1 MSPGYGCRVLTEDR
15 LGRARKPVL
24 YALVSVVAVITG
36 QAVLWTCSGLL
47 GWDPVPS
54 NVTSVAIGSIPS
66 YVLNRSWVW
75 QKRGKSHL
83 WKEIVPFWGM
93 ALLGLLLSTV
103 AVAWASTWNDAT
115 IVVSAANLGAFGVI
129 WVGKFFVLHHL
140 MFGEHTHAGQDGD
153 DEVVI
158 PA

>member
-1 MSPGYGCRVLTEDR
+1 MLDDLG
-15 LGRARKPVL
+15 LGRARKPIL

-36 QAVLWTCSGLL
+36 QAVLWSCSGLL

-66 YVLNRSWVW
+66 YVLNRYWVW
-75 QKRGKSHL
+75 GKRGKNHFV
-83 WKEIVPFWGM
+83 KEVLPFWGM
-93 ALLGLLLSTV
+93 ALLGLILSTIAV
-103 AVAWASTWNDAT
+103 AVAASWNDAT
-115 IVVSAANLGAFGVI
+115 IVVAGANLGAFGVI
-129 WVGKFFVLHHL
+129 WVGKYFVLHHL
-140 MFGEHTHAGQDGD
+140 LFGEHTHDHATD

>member
-1 MSPGYGCRVLTEDR
+1 VGTVAAVPVAQLND
-15 LGRARKPVL
+15 LAQGRARKPLL

-54 NVTSVAIGSIPS
+54 NVMSVAIGSIPS
-66 YVLNRSWVW
+66 YVLNRYWVW
-75 QKRGKSHL
+75 GKRGKNHF
-83 WKEIVPFWGM
+83 WKEVAPFWGM

-103 AVAWASTWNDAT
+103 TVAWASSWNDAT
-115 IVVSAANLGAFGVI
+115 IVVSAANLAAFGVI
-129 WVGKFFVLHHL
+129 WVGKFFVLHHVL
-140 MFGEHTHAGQDGD
+140 FKDHAAD

>member
-1 MSPGYGCRVLTEDR
+1 VGTLADVLTDDR

-24 YALVSVVAVITG
+24 YALVSVVAVVTG

-75 QKRGKSHL
+75 GKKGKSHL

-103 AVAWASTWNDAT
+103 AVAWASSWNDAT
-115 IVVSAANLGAFGVI
+115 IVVSAANLAAFGVI

-140 MFGEHTHAGQDGD
+140 LFGGHDHTAD